1 MKRTIIITGIVVVL
15 SSLALFL
22 FLKITTDKKEQAH
35 SLTKVMR
42 GTFEIAVEE
51 TGELT
56 AEQALEIRGPDIVR
70 NRSFRAAGIRITDL
84 VPEGTIVQKGDYIAS
99 LDRTTFDNN
108 LKDEINNLNRLQEE
122 FDMKIL
128 DTAVTLS
135 TLRDDIRNQ
144 VFANSEAQIVL
155 EQSIYEPPAVQR
167 QAGLEVDRMNR
178 FLEQKQRIYLLRLSQ
193 ASSDLRIL
201 KLNLDMQRRKVND
214 LREVLAGFTVTAPDD
229 GMVIY
234 KKDRTGVKIRTGSM
248 MHPFDPV
255 IATLPDLSSLLSRIY
270 ISEIE
275 INRIRPG
282 QEVQI
287 RTDAYREKVYKG
299 TVAGIANIGE
309 QIPNSDSKV
318 FEVLIKIGEID
329 PLLRPSMTTDNKI
342 IVRTYNDVIYIP
354 SASVHAGPDNIP
366 FVYTRGGT
374 RQVVLLGEANDD
386 YVIVEKGLDEDA
398 SIYLSTPSRAE
409 RFSLAG
415 QELIPE
421 ILERQRVK
429 EMDLLP
435 EIPDDNLLADDYIT
449 PVTDVG

>member
-22 FLKITTDKKEQAH
+22 FLKITADKKEQAL
-35 SLTKVMR
+35 SLTRVMK

-51 TGELT
+51 TGELM
-56 AEQALEIRGPDIVR
+56 AEHALEIRGPDIVR
-70 NRSFRAAGIRITDL
+70 NRSFRTAAIRITDL
-84 VPEGTIVQKGDYIAS
+84 VPEGTIVEKGDYIAS
-99 LDRTTFDNN
+99 LDRSMFDNT

-167 QAGLEVDRMNR
+167 QAELEVDRMRR

-193 ASSDLRIL
+193 ASSDLRIM
-201 KLNLDMQRRKVND
+201 KLNLDWQRRKVND
-214 LREVLAGFTVTAPDD
+214 LREVLAQFTVTSPAG

-234 KKDRTGVKIRTGSM
+234 RKDRTGVKIRTGSM
-248 MHPFDPV
+248 MNPVDPV
-255 IATLPDLSSLLSRIY
+255 IATLPDLSSLLSSVY
-270 ISEIE
+270 GSEIE
-275 INRIRPG
+275 INRIRTG
-282 QEVQI
+282 QEVKV

-299 TVAGIANIGE
+299 TIAGIANIGE

-318 FEVLIKIGEID
+318 FEVLIRLEDID
-329 PLLRPSMTTDNKI
+329 PLLRPAMTTDNKI
-342 IVRTYNDVIYIP
+342 IIRTYNNVMYIP

-386 YVIVEKGLDEDA
+386 YVIVEKGLDEDT
-398 SIYLSTPSRAE
+398 SIYLSIPSRAE
-409 RFSLAG
+409 KFSLAG

-421 ILERQRVK
+421 ILERQKVK
-429 EMDLLP
+429 RMDDLPESHGDDLLASHTN
-435 EIPDDNLLADDYIT
+435 ISRN
-449 PVTDVG
+449 